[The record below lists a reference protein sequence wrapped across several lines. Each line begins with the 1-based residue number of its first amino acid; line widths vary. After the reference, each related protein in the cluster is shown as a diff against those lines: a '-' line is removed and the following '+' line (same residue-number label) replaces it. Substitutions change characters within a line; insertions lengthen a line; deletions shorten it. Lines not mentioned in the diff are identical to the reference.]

1 MEVIGLLHL
10 QGDEIINRTSR
21 EFIISFAFSKM
32 KYLAARYVFFPNEV
46 NFTYF

>member
-10 QGDEIINRTSR
+10 QGDEIISRTSK

-32 KYLAARYVFFPNEV
+32 KCLADRCFFSQMK
-46 NFTYF
+46 